1 MIYIYKVYYDKMAT
15 KLREL
20 MWKGGN
26 REKKNQTCKRDVK
39 KVKVRESKCTLWVGD
54 FGEKLDPALAT
65 LSSGIFWF
73 V

>member
-1 MIYIYKVYYDKMAT
+1 MAT

-26 REKKNQTCKRDVK
+26 REKKKNRDVK
-39 KVKVRESKCTLWVGD
+39 KVKVRESKCMLWVGD
-54 FGEKLDPALAT
+54 FGERLDPALAT